1 MYRSKGGCMKNV
13 LSKVDFLLMLL
24 LAPFVAIVHSTLFS
38 IFSILT
44 ILSAILYGGK
54 FFWLIVVYTIVS
66 VSWHLFVKPKDY
78 GDSIHRLGNIYVFA
92 GTIILSVVAFLA
104 VRFIF

>member
-1 MYRSKGGCMKNV
+1 MKNILKTV
-13 LSKVDFLLMLL
+13 GFLSTLL
-24 LAPFVAIVHSTLFS
+24 LAPFVAITYSTLFS

-54 FFWLIVVYTIVS
+54 FFWLIVVYVIVS
-66 VSWHLFVKPKDY
+66 ISWHLFVKPKDY
-78 GDSIHRLGNIYVFA
+78 GDSIYRLGNIYVFA

-104 VRFIF
+104 ARFIF